1 MSYTLSGGRI
11 NEHEPTSFPCQFC
24 LTNLQCLSD
33 IQRQQHYDRHLGD
46 EPIASTSTSSPKKS
60 VDNSD
65 AEARKGGSSTKD
77 KNNDRF
83 WYPAQNS
90 EPPPNFTPGLI
101 PLLKTHLRISHTQG
115 YTRRA
120 VLCYERAVL
129 VTRKAW
135 DAGWGCGYRNFLM
148 ACASL
153 MDQPFQLMYFPLLD
167 DPIPPGVRNLQRI
180 IEDAWKAGF
189 DPEGARDLKKL
200 VGTKTKIGTA
210 DIQIAF
216 TFRGIPSR
224 LVEFDLKKK
233 EGGTDILTK
242 WVIEY
247 FSQPHGVVEEI
258 NVLRPKTVSE
268 ALLGATPVVVTSR
281 MPFILQHDGHSRT
294 IIGYEVNKSGEINL
308 LEFDPSKIM
317 KKSMR
322 QAALDTFASMPLQ
335 HNTVPNASTSNAA
348 ASLSNKRPATALSL
362 TNSTPL
368 KRSRCDDDAKE
379 DSWIDDD
386 DVVIIDNPHSQ
397 GVQEKMHKEK
407 KKADHALA
415 TTEVLKFFR
424 LNHRK
429 LGKNKEYQVLYFPMS
444 EPLSAEAKL
453 LPLVN
458 GYAEKLFK

>member
-1 MSYTLSGGRI
+1 
-11 NEHEPTSFPCQFC
+11 
-24 LTNLQCLSD
+24 
-33 IQRQQHYDRHLGD
+33 
-46 EPIASTSTSSPKKS
+46 
-60 VDNSD
+60 
-65 AEARKGGSSTKD
+65 
-77 KNNDRF
+77 
-83 WYPAQNS
+83 
-90 EPPPNFTPGLI
+90 
-101 PLLKTHLRISHTQG
+101 
-115 YTRRA
+115 
-120 VLCYERAVL
+120 
-129 VTRKAW
+129 
-135 DAGWGCGYRNFLM
+135 M

-153 MDQPFQLMYFPLLD
+153 MDQPFQPMYFPLLD

-224 LVEFDLKKK
+224 LVDFNLKKK

-247 FSQPHGVVEEI
+247 FSQSHGVVEE
-258 NVLRPKTVSE
+258 NDVLRPKTVSE

-281 MPFILQHDGHSRT
+281 MPSIARHNRHSRT
-294 IIGYEVNKSGEINL
+294 IDGYEVNKRGEINL
-308 LEFDPSKIM
+308 LEFDPSKLV
-317 KKSMR
+317 KNRMR
-322 QAALDTFASMPLQ
+322 QAALDSFTSMPLQ
-335 HNTVPNASTSNAA
+335 HNTVPDANTSNAA

-362 TNSTPL
+362 TNSTPS
-368 KRSRCDDDAKE
+368 KRSRCDDHDE
-379 DSWIDDD
+379 EGSWIDDDDD
-386 DVVIIDNPHSQ
+386 DVVIIDNPHTQ

-444 EPLSAEAKL
+444 EPLSAEAKH

-458 GYAEKLFK
+458 GYTEKLFK